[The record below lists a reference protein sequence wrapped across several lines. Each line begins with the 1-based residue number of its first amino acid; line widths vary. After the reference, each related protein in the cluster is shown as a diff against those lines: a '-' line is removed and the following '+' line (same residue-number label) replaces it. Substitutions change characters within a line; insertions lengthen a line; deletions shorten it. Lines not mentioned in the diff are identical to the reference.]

1 MLVSMHMKANSSL
14 LASRSFKVAPACTAH
29 PLNWT
34 LNLGWTFNS
43 DFPQRQTPTCPI
55 NHLRQP
61 QFKIVNNPTLAR
73 FHYYTTY
80 RGYST
85 MSENFVAPGQ
95 QRYLRAC
102 MVCSIVMTQARFR
115 EEGCPNCEEFLHLQG
130 SPDQIE
136 SCTSQ
141 VFEGL
146 ITLANPAK
154 SWVAKWQRLDGYVRG
169 VYATKV
175 SGQLPDDV
183 RTTIEEEYRIQY
195 IPRDGSATEAD

>member
-1 MLVSMHMKANSSL
+1 
-14 LASRSFKVAPACTAH
+14 
-29 PLNWT
+29 
-34 LNLGWTFNS
+34 
-43 DFPQRQTPTCPI
+43 
-55 NHLRQP
+55 
-61 QFKIVNNPTLAR
+61 
-73 FHYYTTY
+73 
-80 RGYST
+80 

-102 MVCSIVMTQARFR
+102 MVCSIVMTSARFR

-130 SPDQIE
+130 SSEQIE

-146 ITLANPAK
+146 ISLANPTR
-154 SWVAKWQRLDGYVRG
+154 SWVAKWQRLDGYVKG
-169 VYATKV
+169 IYAIKV

-195 IPRDGSATEAD
+195 VPRDGSATEAD